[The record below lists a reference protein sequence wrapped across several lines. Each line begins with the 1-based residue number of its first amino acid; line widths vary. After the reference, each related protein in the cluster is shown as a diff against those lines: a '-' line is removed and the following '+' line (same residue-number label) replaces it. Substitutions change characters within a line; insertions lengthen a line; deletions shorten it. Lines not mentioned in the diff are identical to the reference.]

1 MLNIFY
7 FATNK
12 KYESEAKIIILYMVI
27 KKLIMIVSFNLYVTW
42 VFRMCDFM
50 LFFNILK
57 EEDSWIL
64 LGVEFQ
70 IDISLFLVEKLQ

>member
-57 EEDSWIL
+57 EEDS
-64 LGVEFQ
+64 
-70 IDISLFLVEKLQ
+70 